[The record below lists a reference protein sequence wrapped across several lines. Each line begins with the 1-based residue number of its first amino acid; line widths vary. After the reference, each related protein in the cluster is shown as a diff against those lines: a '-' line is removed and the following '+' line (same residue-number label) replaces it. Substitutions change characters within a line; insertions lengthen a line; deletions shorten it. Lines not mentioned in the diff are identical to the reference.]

1 MKIATKAS
9 PNNSA
14 PYVHRMG
21 DALEQNGIHFARPQV
36 LVAAL
41 GGAAP
46 LLSCRTLQASWRPPA
61 ALNLAPALGGK

>member
-21 DALEQNGIHFARPQV
+21 DALEQNGIHFARPHV
-36 LVAAL
+36 LVASL
-41 GGAAP
+41 GGATAQVP
-46 LLSCRTLQASWRPPA
+46 ESPDQLAAAA
-61 ALNLAPALGGK
+61 ALNLAPALGGKR